1 MYVISTLKHAGS
13 VSEDDDKDSFSW
25 TEVVRAAKSLH
36 VWLLVVVF
44 FLGGK
49 SICTFLI
56 LP

>member
-1 MYVISTLKHAGS
+1 MYVISTLKHVGS